1 MAQTG
6 RNLTPA
12 PDGSAPNAGADPETL
27 AATERQQEQFRAS
40 CAVMYKHTTQ
50 MTRPPC
56 LGMAATVVDCNDL
69 CPNQH
74 NADRPAARDPSEKH
88 R

>member
-27 AATERQQEQFRAS
+27 AATEHQQEQFRAS
-40 CAVMYKHTTQ
+40 CAVMYKHIPQATS
-50 MTRPPC
+50 PPR
-56 LGMAATVVDCNDL
+56 LGVAAMAVFCDDP